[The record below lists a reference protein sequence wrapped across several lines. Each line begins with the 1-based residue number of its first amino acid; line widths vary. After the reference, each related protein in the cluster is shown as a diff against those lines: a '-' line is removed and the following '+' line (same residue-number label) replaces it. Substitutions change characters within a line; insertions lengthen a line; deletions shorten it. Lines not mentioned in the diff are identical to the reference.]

1 MSKNENLVESVK
13 IATEIIRYTGV
24 TIVISYL
31 LYKWFATIIGK
42 AIVKELIKAGIV
54 AVL

>member
-1 MSKNENLVESVK
+1 MSKNENLAENVK
-13 IATEIIRYTGV
+13 IATEIIGYTGA

-31 LYKWFATIIGK
+31 LYKWFASLIGK
-42 AIVKELIKAGIV
+42 AIVHELIKAGIV